1 LSEELA
7 MKNHNLSK
15 RENEVVE
22 LLLQGKNNKQIAMAL
37 GISPSTVEFHLKNV
51 YAKLEMRSRT
61 EVILKLGIST
71 GVVDRE
77 PQESI
82 VEIRRA
88 KDNNEKDFSFKELEM
103 RKRIFYYFLAGL
115 IFGIAYW
122 EYLNGVASF
131 FNTIGSGMEPDVI
144 GGLSIWIFLSV
155 VFLTIFGVWLI
166 PTIFPAVYEFRR
178 SENVQQAIVAV
189 LVVWVSAVFGYY
201 LTYLVLLPFFG
212 LPNMEYLLV
221 FGKHSSTFWQDWA
234 GIFNR
239 LILFSFLKWA
249 VVGIFVGGFAGFVT
263 SSIYSVWVKKTR
275 AILPA

>member
-1 LSEELA
+1 

-201 LTYLVLLPFFG
+201 LTYLVLLAFFG

>member
-1 LSEELA
+1 MQSH
-7 MKNHNLSK
+7 KLSK
-15 RENEVVE
+15 REKEVVE
-22 LLLQGKNNKQIAMAL
+22 LLLQGKSNKQIALAL
-37 GISPSTVEFHLKNV
+37 GISPSTVEFHLENV
-51 YAKLEMRSRT
+51 YAKLEMHSRT
-61 EVILKLGIST
+61 EVILTLGKST
-71 GVVDRE
+71 GVIDQE

-82 VEIRRA
+82 VVVKRM
-88 KDNNEKDFSFKELEM
+88 KKNNRENFSFKELEM

-131 FNTIGSGMEPDVI
+131 FNAIGSGMESDAV

-155 VFLTIFGVWLI
+155 IFLTVFGVWLI

-178 SENVQQAIVAV
+178 SEKVQQAVVAV
-189 LVVWVSAVFGYY
+189 MVVWVSAVLGYY
-201 LTYLVLLPFFG
+201 LTYLVLLAFFG
-212 LPNMEYLLV
+212 LPNMEYLLI

-263 SSIYSVWVKKTR
+263 SSIYSFWVKKTR
-275 AILPA
+275 VLPV